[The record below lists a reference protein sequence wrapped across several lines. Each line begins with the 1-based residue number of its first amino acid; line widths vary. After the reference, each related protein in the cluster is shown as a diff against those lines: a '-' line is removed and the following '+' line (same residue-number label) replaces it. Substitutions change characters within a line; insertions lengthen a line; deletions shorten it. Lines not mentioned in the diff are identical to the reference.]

1 MAIYNQL
8 PVYKASYDLIIE
20 IFKSVKE
27 FNREYKY
34 TLGENIKKESIDL
47 VTNIYRANSCY
58 DKIQHIQRAREGVE
72 IIRMFFRLAKDLK
85 QVSLKKF
92 VDTNEKV
99 ENVSKQLTA
108 WERSQ
113 SKGPESPIAKA

>member
-1 MAIYNQL
+1 MAIYNHL
-8 PVYKASYDLIIE
+8 PVYKASYDIVLE
-20 IFKSVKE
+20 IFGAVKE
-27 FNREYKY
+27 FDREYKY
-34 TLGENIKKESIDL
+34 TLGENIKKEAIEMI
-47 VTNIYRANSCY
+47 TNIYRANVSF
-58 DKIQHIQRAREGVE
+58 DKAQHIQKAREGVE

-108 WERSQ
+108 WGKYQ
-113 SKGPESPIAKA
+113 NKGPESPIAKA